1 MKKIFTLIFACV
13 ATMTVMAQSDDST
26 VSNSWGLKGSGTQGD
41 PYIIST
47 AADFEAM
54 AKNCNADHKG
64 TGEYFKMTNDIDFG
78 GSADNPVQLPAIG
91 KDGNAKITEI
101 AYGFDGTFDGDGHI
115 ISGIYHTESSN
126 NAAGKYNALFGCID
140 KNGVVRDIIF
150 DETNHITGYNYVGS
164 IASLNMGTIQGCTN
178 YANITATN
186 FAAGGICGFMVNG
199 YGSIKNSH
207 NHGNIKAMTYASG
220 VCGGSQSGKSVT
232 TYNYIIESCS
242 NSGFISTTNGVGS
255 AGIAGSYSGAVKY
268 CNNNG
273 NVDDTQGTAKS
284 KQYTAG
290 IVSCATN
297 AVDIESCGNRGSI
310 SGIKNVGGIVGN
322 VMKGDEAATA
332 IKSCVNGGSVSGQD
346 MYVAGIAA
354 NSARAEGLV
363 SVESCTNAGEV
374 TSTGTTEFI
383 GNLRGN
389 TTIALGEGNIIG
401 KGLKALPLDPDTTT
415 GISNTSVD
423 NGKTANGVF
432 LRNGQI
438 VIVKNN
444 KKYTVS
450 GIEIAE

>member
-13 ATMTVMAQSDDST
+13 ATMTVMAQSDGST

-140 KNGVVRDIIF
+140 KNGVVRNIIF

-220 VCGGSQSGKSVT
+220 ICGGSHSGKSVT

-346 MYVAGIAA
+346 LYVAGIAA

-415 GISNTSVD
+415 GISNTSV
-423 NGKTANGVF
+423 NSGNTANGVF

-444 KKYTVS
+444 KKYTIS

>member
-13 ATMTVMAQSDDST
+13 ATMTVMAQSDGST

-78 GSADNPVQLPAIG
+78 GSADKPVQLPAIG
-91 KDGNAKITEI
+91 KDGNAQIAKI
-101 AYGFDGTFDGDGHI
+101 AYGFDGTFDGYNHT
-115 ISGIYHTESSN
+115 ISGIYHTESDN

-140 KNGVVRDIIF
+140 KNGVVKNIVF
-150 DETNHITGYNYVGS
+150 GENNHITSYNYVGT
-164 IASLNMGTIQGCTN
+164 IASLNMGTIQECVN
-178 YANITATN
+178 NADITATG
-186 FAAGGICGFMVNG
+186 FAAGGICGYMVNG
-199 YGSIKNSH
+199 YGTIRNCD
-207 NHGNIKAMTYASG
+207 NYGNVKAMTYAAG
-220 VCGGSQSGKSVT
+220 ICGGSQSGKSIT
-232 TYNYIIESCS
+232 TYNYLIENCL
-242 NSGFISTTNGVGS
+242 NSGKLSTTNGVGS

-290 IVSCATN
+290 IVSCASY
-297 AVDIESCGNRGSI
+297 AVDIESCGNRGAI
-310 SGIKNVGGIVGN
+310 SGVKNVGGIIGN
-322 VMKGDEAATA
+322 VMKGDEAATV

-346 MYVAGIAA
+346 LYVAGIAA

-401 KGLKALPLDPDTTT
+401 KGLKALPLDPATQT
-415 GISNTSVD
+415 GISNTNV
-423 NGKTANGVF
+423 NTGNKANGVF